1 MKSGKP
7 TLQDVADLAAV
18 STATVSRCLNQP
30 YKVRPDVREKINT
43 AIVELGY
50 VPHGAARAL
59 ASRRTHTIGAVVPT
73 IDNAIFSEAIQYL
86 QRGLS
91 RENYTLLLAQS
102 AYSQEEELREVQALL
117 GRGIDGLVLVGEDH
131 DQAVFEAIDQQQIP
145 YVNLWSYNP
154 ESEYSCIGLDNISAG
169 RSLAKHLVN
178 FGHESFGSI
187 SGILHNNDRAR
198 NRLQGVRGYL
208 EEQGLYLDT
217 DRAQECRYSGEQ
229 ARLAMHEL
237 MARHPDIT
245 AVICGNDILALGA
258 LSAAREL
265 GLSVPDDL
273 SVTGFDNLE
282 IIGVLHPALTTMNSP
297 SRRMGMHA
305 AEYLLRQIKAGTNS
319 VERLQLQTDLI
330 VRETTGPVK
339 ALLD

>member
-1 MKSGKP
+1 MACLSLSKEIIQKSGHWVGIQASKFAGDLLFLLQRRMKSGKP

-131 DQAVFEAIDQQQIP
+131 DQALAAI
-145 YVNLWSYNP
+145 
-154 ESEYSCIGLDNISAG
+154 
-169 RSLAKHLVN
+169 H
-178 FGHESFGSI
+178 
-187 SGILHNNDRAR
+187 
-198 NRLQGVRGYL
+198 
-208 EEQGLYLDT
+208 
-217 DRAQECRYSGEQ
+217 
-229 ARLAMHEL
+229 
-237 MARHPDIT
+237 
-245 AVICGNDILALGA
+245 
-258 LSAAREL
+258 
-265 GLSVPDDL
+265 
-273 SVTGFDNLE
+273 
-282 IIGVLHPALTTMNSP
+282 
-297 SRRMGMHA
+297 
-305 AEYLLRQIKAGTNS
+305 
-319 VERLQLQTDLI
+319 
-330 VRETTGPVK
+330 
-339 ALLD
+339 